1 VATAGDYI
9 REARQGRGWN
19 QSELAERVS
28 ASTTTVSNWERGIT
42 KPGLDD
48 INALCSALGLS
59 ADVLLGKLGVTL
71 TPPAAAR
78 LPRELVQAALQ
89 LDAFRL
95 VSGVKY
101 DDNKAVFAVALVAA
115 VDLSVDEHLMALGAR
130 QRNECPRQGDGFSGE
145 LSQPLHGV

>member
-71 TPPAAAR
+71 TPPAEAR
-78 LPRELVQAALQ
+78 LPRAGSGSEE
-89 LDAFRL
+89 DA
-95 VSGVKY
+95 VGKDCGIVC
-101 DDNKAVFAVALVAA
+101 
-115 VDLSVDEHLMALGAR
+115 SVV
-130 QRNECPRQGDGFSGE
+130 
-145 LSQPLHGV
+145 LHMEYPVPYTHQTLHTMRTAQI